1 MDTVSSPTAARAD
14 HIPQLH
20 HRAADA
26 RLDRPERLVETLCDV
41 RLGHRGKEREFTY
54 LEQVLRELLKRLA
67 YQLARLHRRDRIEG
81 TLAIELLEN
90 FRLAM
95 HVVLEP
101 IAALCRA
108 QTIHGLV
115 ASERHRPGQRFTEGR
130 IIKGRLFP
138 DLEEDIL
145 QHVLGGYLIQHAIS
159 RGKQE
164 DRKPIVKLLETTA
177 VALTDP
183 FRKLD
188 LGFAFFGLIRFHTV
202 FKRIIATGLRCE
214 AVSRRPSAKQNELLR
229 YSVTR

>member
-1 MDTVSSPTAARAD
+1 MDTVSSPPAALQLGAD

-26 RLDRPERLVETLCDV
+26 RLDRPERLVETLCDF
-41 RLGHRGKEREFTY
+41 RLGHRGKEREFDH
-54 LEQVLRELLKRLA
+54 LALVLRELLNRLA

-81 TLAIELLEN
+81 TLAVELLEN
-90 FRLAM
+90 FRLAL

-108 QTIHGLV
+108 QAIDGLV
-115 ASERHRPGQRFTEGR
+115 ASERHRPGQRFAEGR

-138 DLEEDIL
+138 DLDEDIL
-145 QHVLGGYLIQHAIS
+145 QHVLGGYLIVQHAIS

-164 DRKPIVKLLETTA
+164 ARKPIVKLLETPA

-183 FRKLD
+183 FQKLD
-188 LGFAFFGLIRFHTV
+188 LGFEFFCVIRFHSCV
-202 FKRIIATGLRCE
+202 QKNNRDRSAMRSGFSVVR
-214 AVSRRPSAKQNELLR
+214 SAKQNELLR
-229 YSVTR
+229 